1 MYCPSCGYVLQKLSV
16 TTDSGGRFDVDHC
29 GRCGGTWFDPYE
41 INRVPYHEVLRL
53 AKLTVLPLKQP
64 SLLAKRVCPSCRKE
78 LVHFSSES
86 TPVKTKLL
94 RCPKCHGIWASQR
107 TLEEFKNHQEE
118 TVQEYKKKGVA
129 FPALSVVFIPAL
141 FTALLFL
148 TTFLT
153 INRLQESAEFRTK
166 AAEIIDNETVTPVS
180 KTVVFL
186 NFRTNIAVKS
196 SVSYGAITLEM
207 KKEIITE
214 TPSLSHSVK
223 ISGLKPDSVYLYTL
237 TFEDE
242 KGNKFTTDIK
252 QFNCCTP
259 KI

>member
-1 MYCPSCGYVLQKLSV
+1 MQCPSCGYVLQKLSV

-64 SLLAKRVCPSCRKE
+64 SLLPKSVCPRCHKE

-118 TVQEYKKKGVA
+118 KIQEYKEKNIA
-129 FPALSVVFIPAL
+129 FPALSVVFVPAL
-141 FTALLFL
+141 FTALLLL

-153 INRLQESAEFRTK
+153 INRLQESVEFRTR

-180 KTVVFL
+180 KTTVIL

-196 SVSYGAITLEM
+196 SVSYGTSTFEM
-207 KKEIITE
+207 KKEIISAASNYSHSIKIT
-214 TPSLSHSVK
+214 SLS
-223 ISGLKPDSVYLYTL
+223 PDTLYIYTL

-242 KGNKFTTDIK
+242 AGRKFTTEEK
-252 QFNCCTP
+252 VFRLL
-259 KI
+259 